1 MTQAFCLYALQLR
14 EIKTSVMT
22 KIHTK
27 MLISRP
33 LIRVKPWINDEPI
46 NRTRWIKYD
55 VMMGKKQSAILKNYT
70 KGSDITYCMSKR
82 LAWYFYTKHC
92 NQYH

>member
-27 MLISRP
+27 MLISRS
-33 LIRVKPWINDEPI
+33 LIGVKTWINDKPI
-46 NRTRWIKYD
+46 NRTGWIKYD
-55 VMMGKKQSAILKNYT
+55 VRMGKNKVLYKKIYT
-70 KGSDITYCMSKR
+70 KGSDNEQKTGLI
-82 LAWYFYTKHC
+82 F
-92 NQYH
+92 

>member
-27 MLISRP
+27 MLISKS
-33 LIRVKPWINDEPI
+33 LIGVKTWINDKPI
-46 NRTRWIKYD
+46 HRTGWIRYD
-55 VMMGKKQSAILKNYT
+55 VRMEKKQSAI
-70 KGSDITYCMSKR
+70 
-82 LAWYFYTKHC
+82 
-92 NQYH
+92 